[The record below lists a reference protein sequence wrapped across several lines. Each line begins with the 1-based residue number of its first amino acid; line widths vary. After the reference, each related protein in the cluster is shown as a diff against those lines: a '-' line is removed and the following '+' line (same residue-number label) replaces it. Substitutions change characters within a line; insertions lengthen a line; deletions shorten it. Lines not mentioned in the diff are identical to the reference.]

1 MICVI
6 LFGVL
11 SRGYFIFAYLCT
23 VISIICIYDNIEL
36 LALCLCEIFNVFE
49 RSKIFSIQKVFQ
61 YTLCLLAKC
70 MFFFQVTIILHL

>member
-1 MICVI
+1 MIRVI

-36 LALCLCEIFNVFE
+36 FALRLCEIFNVFG
-49 RSKIFSIQKVFQ
+49 RSEIFNIQKVFQ
-61 YTLCLLAKC
+61 YTLCLLA
-70 MFFFQVTIILHL
+70 Q